1 MKCNSCGEEIRDTAR
16 FCGFCGA
23 DQSQNPADQMP
34 AMEVP
39 AAAETDFAMD
49 VIAPEAAV
57 IADEEPIT
65 EIPELEVAPAVF
77 AEPESTFQPESIV
90 EPAAAAEPEPIAE
103 PVPVAEPEPV
113 AEPVPAAEPEPVAE
127 PVAETAPVAEPAP
140 VAAPIPEPVVQPAPA
155 PVPEPKPT
163 PVVTPVPAPQPAPQP
178 VQQPVYQ
185 APQPVQQPVYQ
196 APQPVQQPQPQY
208 QAPQPVYQ
216 APQPQ
221 YQAPQPM
228 YQAPQPQ
235 YQAPQPMYQ
244 APQPQYQAPQP
255 VYQAPQPQYQAPQPM
270 YQAPQPQYQP
280 RPQYQPAPQPVQQ
293 PQYQPSKPTVQR
305 PACQLTTGRGLFAM
319 ILLGIITCG
328 IYPIV
333 MMCRMSVEINMVASR
348 YDGKR
353 TTHFLFMPF
362 FTALTLCIYPIVWYH
377 KLCRRIGDELDR
389 RNIRYKFG
397 ASSFWLWNFLY
408 GFIAS
413 AVAGAV
419 GYVLYT
425 MNLDPMIVYGVSA
438 ALVIVASVGPAIF
451 CHKFLKAFNLM
462 NADYN
467 EKG

>member
-103 PVPVAEPEPV
+103 PVPAAEPEPV

-196 APQPVQQPQPQY
+196 APQPVQQ
-208 QAPQPVYQ
+208 
-216 APQPQ
+216 
-221 YQAPQPM
+221 
-228 YQAPQPQ
+228 
-235 YQAPQPMYQ
+235 
-244 APQPQYQAPQP
+244 PQPQYQAPQP